1 MCFPTL
7 KPRKTTPR
15 LPSCAMH
22 QRQLSWWE
30 RIEKLYK
37 SIHELWLQL
46 APELTERHT
55 NQSYN
60 MKVTCTMEMLKAS
73 VCMQI
78 MALVYAT
85 SFMQM
90 RWWQPLCVIKR
101 ISSSPM
107 KTAQKCQR
115 TIQTGSFEL
124 VHFLN
129 HQIPWIQSWKS
140 HANDSHK
147 TLLGGKWWC
156 GSILHCQ
163 DISANYNF
171 LTRRL
176 QQYTSPLESVFGRK
190 IGSKQI
196 LMF

>member
-7 KPRKTTPR
+7 KPRKTTSR
-15 LPSCAMH
+15 LPSCTMH

-30 RIEKLYK
+30 HIEKLYK
-37 SIHELWLQL
+37 WIHELWMRL

-115 TIQTGSFEL
+115 TIRTGSFEL

-140 HANDSHK
+140 HAKRQPQNIAGWQIMISVN
-147 TLLGGKWWC
+147 LAL
-156 GSILHCQ
+156 CQ

-171 LTRRL
+171 VTRRL
-176 QQYTSPLESVFGRK
+176 QQY
-190 IGSKQI
+190 I
-196 LMF
+196 LPPRECIRP